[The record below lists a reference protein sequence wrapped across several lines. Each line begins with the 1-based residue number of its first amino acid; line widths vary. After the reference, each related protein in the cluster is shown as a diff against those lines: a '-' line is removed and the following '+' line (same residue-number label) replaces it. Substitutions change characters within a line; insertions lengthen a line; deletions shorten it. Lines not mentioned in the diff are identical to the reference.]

1 MSGIVGSKFNIRGS
15 GLVGSLGTDGQH
27 LLSSGAGV
35 TNVFETVAAG
45 GMSVSDITGATALA
59 AEPASTDEFVLS
71 DAGTLKRMD
80 FSHISNVPYVLVGGG
95 TSLYPTNNTATLVPW
110 DDETIDIG
118 GCFNATGSEV
128 TLNSLTAPAHSF
140 VPNVA
145 GIYNVTIN
153 IYWAGEGVDGEFEK
167 EISLLSYF
175 NGAHYYDMDYTVEH
189 GGAYDDESATSQLT
203 VQYPFN
209 GSGDYFQLYVY
220 NNTGE
225 TPELNFG
232 YSSMTIYK
240 LIGTGTATRPNYG

>member
-1 MSGIVGSKFNIRGS
+1 MSGIVGSRLNNRGS
-15 GLVGSLGTDGQH
+15 GVVGSLGTDGQVFT
-27 LLSSGAGV
+27 SAGAGTSAV
-35 TNVFETVAAG
+35 YETISAG
-45 GMSVSDITGATALA
+45 MTVGDITGATALA

-95 TSLYPTNNTATLVPW
+95 TSQYPANSSQTLIAW
-110 DDETIDIG
+110 SDDTIDIG
-118 GCFNATGSEV
+118 GCFNDTDTEV
-128 TLNSLTAPAHSF
+128 TLNSLTAPAYSF

-153 IYWAGEGVDGEFEK
+153 IYWAGEGVDGEANK
-167 EISLLSYF
+167 EIALQIFF
-175 NGAHYYDMDYTVEH
+175 NGAHYYQMDYTVEH

-209 GSGDYFQLYVY
+209 GSGDYLQAYVY
-220 NNTGE
+220 NSTGE

-240 LIGTGTATRPNYG
+240 LIGTGTATRPDYG